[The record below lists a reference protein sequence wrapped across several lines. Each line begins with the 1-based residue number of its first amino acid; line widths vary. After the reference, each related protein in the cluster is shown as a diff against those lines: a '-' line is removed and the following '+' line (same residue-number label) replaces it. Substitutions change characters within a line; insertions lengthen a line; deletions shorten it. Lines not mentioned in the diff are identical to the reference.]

1 MMTLPFLTFALAFWL
16 GWKNRRKPAIIL
28 FAVSILLVIVVAKY
42 HITNELN
49 LQF

>member
-1 MMTLPFLTFALAFWL
+1 MTLPFLTFALAFWL

-28 FAVSILLVIVVAKY
+28 FFISIFLVIVIAKY
-42 HITNELN
+42 HITDKLN